1 MGFAMYLLKANL
13 ILSVLFG
20 AYWLLLR
27 NERFF
32 QLNRFILLSILVSAF
47 LLPLLPQWQSSTPSS
62 TLVARVQEQIA
73 IVSPFAPVTAT
84 AIKPTPTSSA
94 TSSAAVVGENTPPV
108 SSTKIEP
115 TISFS
120 VIVLGLYLMVAA
132 ILFCSFLFQ
141 LLKLYAIQYERD
153 HIKEDGYTQVHHDRD
168 IPPFSFFKLLVINP
182 NTFDHAKFQ
191 QVIAHEKVHIR
202 QRHTLD
208 ILLSEIAT
216 MFCWFN
222 PIIWLFK
229 RYVKLNL
236 EYIADEAVLD
246 TGIDKKAYQYHLLFT
261 SSKAMSYRLSNLF
274 NSSPIKLRI
283 KMMNTNKISS
293 FGILKYT
300 LIVPL
305 LVGLYVF
312 IQPQRVL
319 AQTAVGIN
327 SSTQTKSSSSLEEGE
342 NVYIKINRDVSEH
355 VLEKMTEELA
365 KKNIFIKIN
374 NKNFNDGYLTAIDMD
389 IRVPNRFQHHI
400 TMTGKGGDFETVI
413 FTMESGKKESLYF
426 GEGVP
431 NNISAKGRKILTE
444 NLIHGML
451 IIKKDGRIT
460 MTGAYNFDE

>member
-20 AYWLLLR
+20 AYWLLLK

-32 QLNRFILLSILVSAF
+32 QLNRLILLSILVSAF

-62 TLVARVQEQIA
+62 PVIAKVQEQIA
-73 IVSPFAPVTAT
+73 TVSPFAPVP
-84 AIKPTPTSSA
+84 AIESNTTI
-94 TSSAAVVGENTPPV
+94 GENASTPGDEANSLPV
-108 SSTKIEP
+108 DSTKVGT
-115 TISFS
+115 TISVS
-120 VIVLGLYLMVAA
+120 MIVLGLYLIVAA
-132 ILFCSFLFQ
+132 TLFCSFLFQ

-153 HIKEDGYTQVHHDRD
+153 HIKEDGYVQVQHDRD

-182 NTFDHAKFQ
+182 STFDHAKLQ
-191 QVIAHEKVHIR
+191 QVIAHEKVHIQ

-283 KMMNTNKISS
+283 KMMNTNKFSS
-293 FGILKYT
+293 LGILKYT
-300 LIVPL
+300 LILPL

-312 IQPQRVL
+312 IQPQQVQ
-319 AQTAVGIN
+319 AQATVGVNQTSKNN
-327 SSTQTKSSSSLEEGE
+327 SSNALQEGE
-342 NVYIKINRDVSEH
+342 NVYIKINRDVSAH

-365 KKNIFIKIN
+365 KKDIFIKIN
-374 NKNFNDGYLTAIDMD
+374 NKNYNNGYLTAIDMD
-389 IRVPNRFQHHI
+389 INMPNRFQHHI
-400 TMTGKGGDFETVI
+400 TMEGDGTDFRTII
-413 FTMESGKKESLYF
+413 FVMESGRKENLYF
-426 GEGVP
+426 GEGIP
-431 NNISAKGRKILTE
+431 RNISAKGRKVLTE

-451 IIKKDGRIT
+451 ILKKNGKIT

>member
-1 MGFAMYLLKANL
+1 MGFAMYLLKTNL

-32 QLNRFILLSILVSAF
+32 QLNRLILLSILVSTF

-62 TLVARVQEQIA
+62 PVIAKVQGQIA
-73 IVSPFAPVTAT
+73 TVSPFAPVPV
-84 AIKPTPTSSA
+84 IKSNTTTSGNASTQVIGA
-94 TSSAAVVGENTPPV
+94 NPPPAG
-108 SSTKIEP
+108 STKVGL

-120 VIVLGLYLMVAA
+120 MIVLGLYLIVAA

-153 HIKEDGYTQVHHDRD
+153 HVKEEGYTQVQHDRD

-182 NTFDHAKFQ
+182 STFDHDKLQ

-246 TGIDKKAYQYHLLFT
+246 TGIDRKAYQYHLLFT

-283 KMMNTNKISS
+283 KMMNTNNFSS
-293 FGILKYT
+293 LGILKYT
-300 LIVPL
+300 LILPL
-305 LVGLYVF
+305 LVGLYGF
-312 IQPQRVL
+312 IQPQEVQ
-319 AQTAVGIN
+319 AQTTVGVNQTSPNN
-327 SSTQTKSSSSLEEGE
+327 SSNALEEGE
-342 NVYIKINRDVSEH
+342 NVYIKINRDVSAH

-365 KKNIFIKIN
+365 KKDIYIKIN
-374 NKNFNDGYLTAIDMD
+374 NKNYNNDYLTAIDMD
-389 IRVPNRFQHHI
+389 IHMPNRFQHHI
-400 TMTGKGGDFETVI
+400 TMEGDGSDFRTII
-413 FTMESGKKESLYF
+413 FVMESGKKENLYF
-426 GEGVP
+426 GEGIP
-431 NNISAKGRKILTE
+431 RNISAKGRKVLTE

-451 IIKKDGRIT
+451 ILKKNGKIT

>member
-32 QLNRFILLSILVSAF
+32 QLNRFILLSILVSTF

-62 TLVARVQEQIA
+62 TLVATVQEQIA
-73 IVSPFAPVTAT
+73 VVSPFAPATAT
-84 AIKPTPTSSA
+84 IIEPNTTGSA

-120 VIVLGLYLMVAA
+120 MIVLGLYLMVAV

-153 HIKEDGYTQVHHDRD
+153 HVKENGYTQVQHDRD

-182 NTFDHAKFQ
+182 STFDHAKLQ
-191 QVIAHEKVHIR
+191 QVVAHEKVHIR

-229 RYVKLNL
+229 RYLKLNL

-283 KMMNTNKISS
+283 KMMNTNKFSS

-305 LVGLYVF
+305 LVGLYIF

-327 SSTQTKSSSSLEEGE
+327 SSTKTKYSSSLEKGE
-342 NVYIKINRDVSEH
+342 SVYIKINRNVSEH

-389 IRVPNRFQHHI
+389 ISMPNRFQHHI
-400 TMTGKGGDFETVI
+400 TMEGDGSDFKTVI
-413 FTMESGKKESLYF
+413 FTLESGKKESLYF
-426 GEGVP
+426 GEGIP
-431 NNISAKGRKILTE
+431 NNITSKGRKILTE
-444 NLIHGML
+444 NLIHGMI
-451 IIKKDGRIT
+451 IIKKDGRAT

>member
-1 MGFAMYLLKANL
+1 MYLLKANL

-32 QLNRFILLSILVSAF
+32 QLNRLILLSILVSAF

-62 TLVARVQEQIA
+62 PVIAKVQGQIA
-73 IVSPFAPVTAT
+73 TVSPFASVPVIESNTT
-84 AIKPTPTSSA
+84 TSGN
-94 TSSAAVVGENTPPV
+94 TSTQVVGANPPPAD
-108 SSTKIEP
+108 STKVGP

-120 VIVLGLYLMVAA
+120 MIVLGLYLIVAA
-132 ILFCSFLFQ
+132 LLFCSFLFQ

-153 HIKEDGYTQVHHDRD
+153 HVKEDGYTQVQHDRD

-182 NTFDHAKFQ
+182 NTFDHDKLQ

-208 ILLSEIAT
+208 ILLSEIIT

-246 TGIDKKAYQYHLLFT
+246 TGIDRKAYQYHLLFT

-283 KMMNTNKISS
+283 KMMNTNKFSS
-293 FGILKYT
+293 LGILKYT
-300 LIVPL
+300 LILPL

-312 IQPQRVL
+312 IQPQQVQ
-319 AQTAVGIN
+319 AQTTVGVNQTSKNN
-327 SSTQTKSSSSLEEGE
+327 SSNALQEGE
-342 NVYIKINRDVSEH
+342 NVYIKINRDVSAH
-355 VLEKMTEELA
+355 VLEQMTEELA
-365 KKNIFIKIN
+365 KKDIFIKIN
-374 NKNFNDGYLTAIDMD
+374 NKNYNNDYLTAIDMD
-389 IRVPNRFQHHI
+389 IHMPNRFQHHI
-400 TMTGKGGDFETVI
+400 TMEGDGSDFKTII
-413 FTMESGKKESLYF
+413 FVMESGKKEHLYF
-426 GEGVP
+426 GEGIP
-431 NNISAKGRKILTE
+431 RNISAKGRKVLTE

-451 IIKKDGRIT
+451 ILKKNGKIT